1 MGDGGGSGARRTET
15 PMAFGAAVPEDYVAI
30 RSIPSVSRC
39 SIPRAARPFRRHR
52 PPTHTLPAGPG
63 LPSARP
69 RPLPVSLSSLELR
82 PDLTH
87 EY

>member
-1 MGDGGGSGARRTET
+1 MGDGGGGGAKRTET
-15 PMAFGAAVPEDYVAI
+15 PMAFGAAAPEDYVAI

-52 PPTHTLPAGPG
+52 PPTHPLPAGRG

-69 RPLPVSLSSLELR
+69 RPLLDSLSSRELR
-82 PDLTH
+82 PELAS
-87 EY
+87 

>member
-1 MGDGGGSGARRTET
+1 MGDGSGGGGAQRREK

-39 SIPRAARPFRRHR
+39 SIPRARPFRRHR
-52 PPTHTLPAGPG
+52 PPHALPAGRG

-69 RPLPVSLSSLELR
+69 RPPPDSLSALELR
-82 PDLTH
+82 PKLCS
-87 EY
+87 